1 MNYGL
6 SKGVTMNSDMNKL
19 TVGDA
24 NTSWGDGLS
33 PIYRH
38 SETEAMQLSNVFD
51 YKKSRS
57 GDPGQQD
64 M

>member
-1 MNYGL
+1 
-6 SKGVTMNSDMNKL
+6 MNSDINQL

-24 NTSWGDGLS
+24 NPSWGDGLS

-38 SETEAMQLSNVFD
+38 SETEAIQLSNVFD
-51 YKKSRS
+51 CKKSRS
-57 GDPGQQD
+57 GETGQQE